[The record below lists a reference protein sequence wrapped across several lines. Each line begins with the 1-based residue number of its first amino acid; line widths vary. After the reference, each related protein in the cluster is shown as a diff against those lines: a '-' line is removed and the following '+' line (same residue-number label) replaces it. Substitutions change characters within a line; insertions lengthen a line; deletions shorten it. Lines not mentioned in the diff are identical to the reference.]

1 MAAEKRKDSARCVVI
16 AGPSGVGKSTM
27 IKAIMA
33 KYPDQFG
40 LSVSHTT
47 REMRPG
53 EEDGKNYH
61 FVTKEKFEEN
71 VKEGKFI
78 EHAVYAA
85 NLYGT
90 SFAAVESVLQAG
102 KLCILDI
109 EMKGVQSVKKSELNS
124 KTCYVMLVPPSFE
137 ELEKRLRG
145 RGDTSEEAIQRRL
158 AQAKEELEMQEKKD
172 FWDSIL
178 ISDVK
183 EETQARMLKF
193 LGFE

>member
-1 MAAEKRKDSARCVVI
+1 
-16 AGPSGVGKSTM
+16 
-27 IKAIMA
+27 MA

-53 EEDGKNYH
+53 EEDGFFFSVFFSFLFFFRSLFLFQKGKSYH

-90 SFAAVESVLQAG
+90 SFAVVESVLQAG
-102 KLCILDI
+102 KVFFSFHPFLFFSFL
-109 EMKGVQSVKKSELNS
+109 LS
-124 KTCYVMLVPPSFE
+124 KYL
-137 ELEKRLRG
+137 
-145 RGDTSEEAIQRRL
+145 
-158 AQAKEELEMQEKKD
+158 
-172 FWDSIL
+172 
-178 ISDVK
+178 
-183 EETQARMLKF
+183 
-193 LGFE
+193 